1 MKILITPSEII
12 ELCLFSNYQRFV
24 LKTRDDAKIR
34 QIIKENQ
41 LISLNENDAYIIGLT
56 KFIKTEN
63 LVHRCKLEIDDM
75 LKIKSTILKI
85 NEVDKVL
92 INKATLLKDV
102 LEFKYRFPDCYEPD
116 DVYKKSISE
125 LISYANELLENINSL
140 KEYPMVIK
148 EKNYV
153 FVLSS
158 DVAKYIKV

>member
-1 MKILITPSEII
+1 
-12 ELCLFSNYQRFV
+12 
-24 LKTRDDAKIR
+24 
-34 QIIKENQ
+34 
-41 LISLNENDAYIIGLT
+41 
-56 KFIKTEN
+56 
-63 LVHRCKLEIDDM
+63 M

-116 DVYKKSISE
+116 DVYKKAISE

-158 DVAKYIKV
+158 DVSKYIKV